1 MGWSPRRIPGDHG
14 CSAPPET
21 SSSKLLPFL
30 NFLHVGFETGPV
42 PVPADKTVSG
52 MRTALTPLTAA
63 TYKRLSLL
71 SRRSGC
77 KERRAASIGFVF
89 HLVVPPTKTAAS
101 NDRHRLHTLFHC
113 LRLLRKLRQQTL
125 DLLHDGLDLLFPS
138 DGQVFVL
145 PDEKAEHTHSV
156 RAENP
161 TGGECF
167 FKNGFVTFKVLAR
180 SPYDRPRNHCGRT

>member
-1 MGWSPRRIPGDHG
+1 MQSALTASPIFKASKSSMQYVYWSRERGMEWLPHRILGEYS

-21 SSSKLLPFL
+21 SSSTLLPFL
-30 NFLHVGFETGPV
+30 NFLHIGFETGPV

-63 TYKRLSLL
+63 TYKRLSFL
-71 SRRSGC
+71 SWRSGR

-113 LRLLRKLRQQTL
+113 LRLFRRFRQ
-125 DLLHDGLDLLFPS
+125 
-138 DGQVFVL
+138 
-145 PDEKAEHTHSV
+145 
-156 RAENP
+156 
-161 TGGECF
+161 
-167 FKNGFVTFKVLAR
+167 
-180 SPYDRPRNHCGRT
+180 